1 MTQLTAQGF
10 TRSRLDER
18 LTALQTAVQAIFGQS
33 INLAADTID
42 GQTLGIF
49 AEAVSN
55 LDQLIED
62 VYHSLS
68 PSSATGAALSRLV
81 QLNGI
86 RRIGGTYSTCD
97 VLCVGQQ
104 GTIIPAGSLIKSTAT
119 NATFQTT
126 ADVTIDGTGQ
136 VLVSCRAV
144 DLGAKLAPAAT
155 LTKIDTPI
163 YGWQTASNPSDAVV
177 GRDEETD
184 EQLRTRR
191 KLSTATPAQSIVDG
205 LYGALAN
212 LSNVRQAKVYE
223 NDQDTVQAVTNLPP
237 HSLYCVVEGGLI
249 QDILNTIWLKKTAG
263 TTLLG
268 STTGTVTDS
277 MGNPH
282 TMKFDRP
289 ADTLVYVVVNIS
301 QRSGWPTDGATRIQ
315 NAICTWALTNQLIG
329 KEVIQS
335 RLFDPINSVPGHS
348 VTSLFI
354 GTAANPNSSANVAVP
369 FNGLARFDP
378 SRIVVNVT

>member
-1 MTQLTAQGF
+1 MTQLTALGF
-10 TRSRLDER
+10 MRSRLDER
-18 LTALQTAVQAIFGQS
+18 LAALQDAVRAIFGTS
-33 INLAADTID
+33 INLAPDTID

-62 VYHSLS
+62 VYHSLN
-68 PSSATGAALSRLV
+68 PQSATGAALSRLV

-104 GTIIPAGSLIKSTAT
+104 GTIIPAGSLIKSAAT

-126 ADVTIDGTGQ
+126 MEVAIDDTGQ

-144 DLGAKLAPAAT
+144 ELGAKLAPAAT

-163 YGWQTASNPSDAVV
+163 YGWQTASNPIDAIV

-184 EQLRTRR
+184 EQLRMRR
-191 KLSTATPAQSIVDG
+191 RLSTATPAQCIVDG
-205 LYGALAN
+205 VYGALAN
-212 LSNVRQAKVYE
+212 LPSVRQVMVYE
-223 NDQDTVQAVTNLPP
+223 NDQDTVQPVTGLPP
-237 HSLYCVVEGGLI
+237 HSLYCVVEGGLME
-249 QDILNTIWLKKTAG
+249 DILNTIWLRKTAG
-263 TTLLG
+263 TTLVG
-268 STTGTVTDS
+268 NTTGIVTDS

-282 TMKFDRP
+282 TMRFDRP
-289 ADTLVYVVVNIS
+289 IDILAYVVVNIS
-301 QRSGWPTDGATRIQ
+301 QRNGWPTDGAARIR
-315 NAICTWALTNQLIG
+315 NAICTWALTHQRIG
-329 KEVIQS
+329 TEVIQS

-348 VTSLFI
+348 VTSLYV
-354 GTAANPNSSANVAVP
+354 GTSENPGSPANVAVP

-378 SRIVVNVT
+378 TRIVVNVS